1 MQSSAALAIATV
13 PNPHAMRK
21 PFASHARGVTTYT
34 EPKEARLKVVRS
46 QSDVLGLM
54 YDRRQIGDIL
64 EKTGR
69 EFQRIHE
76 AAGDHMR
83 SSGDLR
89 EWVDGG
95 RPPRDGVTD
104 NQVKAMKLIIAWK
117 RLLGEGGYDLLHA
130 VLINNFS
137 IRYYAD
143 HTLDMM
149 PGKAATTFYGHS
161 FRAHL
166 TRLAKAMGYSA

>member
-1 MQSSAALAIATV
+1 MQSAALAIV
-13 PNPHAMRK
+13 PNPEFVPRPAYENVRH
-21 PFASHARGVTTYT
+21 FQGVTTFK
-34 EPKEARLKVVRS
+34 PQPEATVKRERS

-69 EFQRIHE
+69 EFQKVHE
-76 AAGDHMR
+76 AAGDKMR

-104 NQVKAMKLIIAWK
+104 NQVRAMKLIIGWQ
-117 RLLGEGGYDLLHA
+117 RMLGVDGYQLLVS
-130 VLINNFS
+130 VLIDNHS
-137 IRYYAD
+137 IRYVAD
-143 HTLDMM
+143 HGPAM
-149 PGKAATTFYGHS
+149 PSKAATTFTGHL
-161 FRAHL
+161 FRSHL
-166 TRLAKAMGYSA
+166 TRLAKAMGFG